1 MESSANR
8 DRPVTYRDV
17 FGNGNWIRLWL
28 GQTVSQLGD
37 FVALIAFPL
46 LIYEITKSAVGL
58 GAGFAIEALPIIIV
72 SPIAGV
78 FADRWNRRTIL
89 LVSDTVRIF
98 STLGIFFSTDVWQLY
113 VLALIAA
120 TMQAIFI
127 TTYAATIPQ
136 ITEHQFVKAI
146 SLSYTGY
153 NTMQVIGPLIA
164 AVLIGLLHGPRPV
177 FLFDSATFA
186 VAVLMTLTIK
196 VGNIEQK
203 GQAKRFLDDLK
214 AGASFL
220 TKKAIV
226 RYITGYHT
234 ITTIAEAVSILG
246 TLLYIKTAL
255 GLSSTASDQLYGLVG
270 GIMAGSLAL
279 GNWLI
284 GLLDHR
290 LPKRPLMLWGPVV
303 AGVAYLL
310 FLLHPGILPLL
321 VICGVL
327 SIGKACSLV
336 PSLAYL
342 AHSVPNDLRGRVYS
356 FFNAISSLANL
367 LSYSAFAAVAIVLPP
382 TILLAVAGLL
392 LLVGIPIATLA
403 FKGTQALR
411 EHEQEQAAP
420 ALQ

>member
-1 MESSANR
+1 MESSANT

-17 FGNGNWIRLWL
+17 FGNGNWIRLWA
-28 GQTVSQLGD
+28 GQTISQLGD
-37 FVALIAFPL
+37 FVAIIAFPL
-46 LIYEITKSAVGL
+46 LVYEITKSAVGL
-58 GAGFAIEALPIIIV
+58 GAGFAIEALPIIVV

-98 STLGIFFSTDVWQLY
+98 STLGIFFSTAVWQLY

-120 TMQAIFI
+120 TMQAIFV

-153 NTMQVIGPLIA
+153 NTMQVIGPLVA
-164 AVLIGLLHGPRPV
+164 AVLIGLFHGPRPV
-177 FLFDSATFA
+177 FLFDAATFA
-186 VAVLMTLTIK
+186 LAVLMTSTIK

-203 GQAKRFLDDLK
+203 GQTKRFLNDLK
-214 AGASFL
+214 AGANFL
-220 TKKAIV
+220 TKNAVV

-234 ITTIAEAVSILG
+234 ITTIAEAVAILG

-284 GLLDHR
+284 GMFDQR
-290 LPKRPLMLWGPVV
+290 LPKRPLMLWGPLV
-303 AGVAYLL
+303 AGAAYLL
-310 FLLHPGILPLL
+310 FLSHPGTFALL
-321 VICGVL
+321 IICAVL
-327 SIGKACSLV
+327 SVGKACSLV
-336 PSLAYL
+336 PSLAFL
-342 AHSVPNDLRGRVYS
+342 AQSVPNDIRGRVYS
-356 FFNAISSLANL
+356 FFNAINSLANL
-367 LSYSAFAAVAIVLPP
+367 LSYSVFAAVAILLPP
-382 TILLAVAGLL
+382 SILLGIAGLL
-392 LLVGIPIATLA
+392 LLIGIPLITLV

-411 EHEQEQAAP
+411 EQEQSRP
-420 ALQ
+420 AL